1 MKGTD
6 HFKEVIKNYLDNRAK
21 EDELF
26 RAKYETTTRTIDDV
40 VNYIFHA
47 VQQSG
52 CCGFSD
58 MEVYAMAVHAIDEP
72 DLEIG
77 KPMDCNVVVNHHIEL
92 TEEEKAEQRAIALK
106 RYQEEEMR
114 KCSCSNAT
122 ADPRQPNRNPNP
134 FKNSHY
140 FKAWNYEGKN
150 ENR

>member
-6 HFKEVIKNYLDNRAK
+6 HFKELIQNYLDNRAK

-47 VQQSG
+47 VQQSS

-72 DLEIG
+72 HLEIG

-92 TEEEKAEQRAIALK
+92 TEEERAEQRAIALK

-114 KCSCSNAT
+114 KLQQRNSRPKA
-122 ADPRQPNRNPNP
+122 AKPQPKPIQELSL
-134 FKNSHY
+134 FQGM
-140 FKAWNYEGKN
+140 EL
-150 ENR
+150 

>member
-6 HFKEVIKNYLDNRAK
+6 HFKKLIKNYLDNRAK

-52 CCGFSD
+52 CCGFRD

-72 DLEIG
+72 HLEIG

-92 TEEEKAEQRAIALK
+92 TEAEKAEQRAIALK

-114 KCSCSNAT
+114 KLQQRNSRPKA
-122 ADPRQPNRNPNP
+122 AKPQPKPIQELSL
-134 FKNSHY
+134 FQGM
-140 FKAWNYEGKN
+140 EL
-150 ENR
+150 

>member
-52 CCGFSD
+52 CCGLSD
-58 MEVYAMAVHAIDEP
+58 MEVYSMAVHAIDEP
-72 DLEIG
+72 HLEIG

-114 KCSCSNAT
+114 KLQQRNSRPKA
-122 ADPRQPNRNPNP
+122 AKQQPKPIQELSL
-134 FKNSHY
+134 FQGM
-140 FKAWNYEGKN
+140 EL
-150 ENR
+150 

>member
-6 HFKEVIKNYLDNRAK
+6 HFKELIKNYLDNRAK

-72 DLEIG
+72 DLES
-77 KPMDCNVVVNHHIEL
+77 VS
-92 TEEEKAEQRAIALK
+92 RW
-106 RYQEEEMR
+106 
-114 KCSCSNAT
+114 T
-122 ADPRQPNRNPNP
+122 AML
-134 FKNSHY
+134 
-140 FKAWNYEGKN
+140 
-150 ENR
+150 